1 MNWPV
6 LMTADATTPPPC
18 PVTGRP
24 MRPWLS
30 VSRDWRRPG
39 HPGGWQLWWSE
50 AGHYG
55 QVYPRPD
62 AAAIGGFYDLPAYYT
77 HENMGSAARQGML
90 GRLMVAL
97 AWRLDRGCPPDAA
110 YWRDVL
116 PRGPALELG
125 CGNGDRL
132 TDIAPF
138 VTECVGVEPD
148 VKARKKAQEKG
159 LTVLEGTAE
168 ILPEAVSA
176 RRFDAILFMH
186 VLEHCADPALA
197 LAQAAGLLSDD
208 GVMVIEV
215 PNNAAL
221 GLRQAGAYWR
231 WLDVPRHLNFFT
243 GESLRAFVTQAG
255 LRVLRVDHDGYTRQ
269 FLPDW
274 IADEAVI
281 EAVLAGR
288 RAEEA
293 RNQRHVWRALRLLLR
308 TALAPASQK
317 YDSVRLVC
325 RKA

>member
-1 MNWPV
+1 
-6 LMTADATTPPPC
+6 
-18 PVTGRP
+18 
-24 MRPWLS
+24 
-30 VSRDWRRPG
+30 
-39 HPGGWQLWWSE
+39 
-50 AGHYG
+50 
-55 QVYPRPD
+55 
-62 AAAIGGFYDLPAYYT
+62 
-77 HENMGSAARQGML
+77 
-90 GRLMVAL
+90 
-97 AWRLDRGCPPDAA
+97 
-110 YWRDVL
+110 
-116 PRGPALELG
+116 
-125 CGNGDRL
+125 
-132 TDIAPF
+132 
-138 VTECVGVEPD
+138 
-148 VKARKKAQEKG
+148 
-159 LTVLEGTAE
+159 
-168 ILPEAVSA
+168 
-176 RRFDAILFMH
+176 
-186 VLEHCADPALA
+186 
-197 LAQAAGLLSDD
+197 
-208 GVMVIEV
+208 VMVIEV